1 MRYYDYKE
9 LYDDGMSY
17 QEVAKHFGVTRQ
29 AVFSCLKRGPGL
41 ELGRP
46 PVYDTVFPGLNRWI
60 EENHTNIY
68 AMERKSG
75 ACLRAALKSGNM
87 NKRAIDAVLR
97 VTGLTYEEAFAQ

>member
-29 AVFSCLKRGPGL
+29 AVFSSLQRGPSLG
-41 ELGRP
+41 LGRP
-46 PVYDTVFPGLNRWI
+46 PVYDTVFPGLNQWI
-60 EENHTNIY
+60 AENHTNIY

-75 ACLRAALKSGNM
+75 VCLRAALKRGNM